1 MSNSESHYRLRLAR
15 GFLEEARQD
24 VSPGRWRSA
33 LDNSQLAVEHAP
45 GPCWL

>member
-1 MSNSESHYRLRLAR
+1 MSNAESHYRLRLAR

-33 LDNSQLAVEHAP
+33 LDNSQPAVEHAP